1 MNKNSSILKQALRL
15 LALLVV
21 VSGSALS
28 ALAQSVRAHGVVVDV
43 EGSPLPGVTVRVTDK
58 TGQGTITDMD
68 GNFSIQVEKSDRL
81 TFTYV
86 GFVDQTIAVADQT
99 FPLRLVL
106 HEDSELLDEVVV
118 IGYGSVQKKDLTG
131 SITTISSKDFQKGAI
146 ATPDQLIT
154 GKIAG
159 VQIVPGGGSPG
170 AGSTIR
176 IRGGAS
182 LNASNDPLIVIDGV
196 PMEGGTLPGAP
207 SALSSINPADIE
219 SMNVLKDASATAI
232 YGSRAS
238 NGVIIITTKKGS
250 LGQPLRVQAT
260 TRFSVSTPR
269 KYVDVYTGDEIREIV
284 KKSGDAKYIAMLGKE
299 NTDWQSAI
307 YQTAFGTDNNVSI
320 SGATSWLPYRMSVGY
335 YNEKGILKTDHM
347 QRITGDLSLSPHFL
361 NDDLTVTLNVKGSH
375 TRNRYADR
383 GAIDGAVRM
392 DPTHPIMSDDAVFKP
407 FGGYWFLT
415 GTNDAGQVIPRSNAP
430 RNPLALLMEK
440 DDRGTTNRIIANS
453 MITYKLPFVKGL
465 SMNLNL
471 AYDYGVGQGRTYIPV
486 NAPLNEYTN
495 QNVIGKGGLDKQYR
509 QEKTNKLL
517 DFYVNYKHESKAILG
532 SLDLMA
538 GYSYQDWMTKDYKYS
553 EKTAGGIEYHK
564 PVFPYDL
571 PRNTLVSFY
580 GRVNYS
586 LLDRYLITA
595 TVRTD
600 GSSRFAPKYRWGV
613 FPSLALAWKIKEE
626 SFLKEVDAISDLK
639 LRLGYGMTGQQDGIA
654 NYSYQSVYSLS
665 DNQHKYLF
673 GDKWYNMYKPAAY
686 DTEIKWEQTATSNI
700 GLDYGFLKGRL
711 YGSLDLYVKHTK
723 DLLNTIPVPAGA
735 NFSNKLLTN
744 IGSMTNKGA
753 ELSVNYIPI
762 ETKDWNWVLN
772 FNATYNQTKITQL
785 TQVEDP
791 TYLGAEVGG
800 INGATGNN
808 AQIHSVGYEPYSFFV
823 YKQVYDAK
831 GKPIEGVFAD
841 LNGDGKIDNYDKY
854 HCGKPAPDFL
864 FGFGT
869 SLRYKGLTMSTSLRA
884 NVGNKIYDN
893 VSSDNGALTSIKDPL
908 GWIRNATHDYS
919 ASGFVNNHYLS
930 DYYVRD
936 ASFLKM
942 DNLTLSYDFGRVFN
956 NTVGINLGATV
967 QNVFTLTSYKGID
980 PEVAKNDNDPGKVST
995 GIDYQFYPIPRTY
1008 SISLG
1013 LTF

>member
-58 TGQGTITDMD
+58 VGQGTITDMD

-196 PMEGGTLPGAP
+196 PMEGSTLPGAP
-207 SALSSINPADIE
+207 SPLSSINPADIE

-250 LGQPLRVQAT
+250 LGQPLRIQAT

-284 KKSGDAKYIAMLGKE
+284 KKSGEAKYIAMLGKE

-307 YQTAFGTDNNVSI
+307 YQTAFGTDNNISI

-375 TRNRYADR
+375 TRNRYADK

-392 DPTHPIMSDDAVFKP
+392 DPTQPIMSDEAIYKP

-415 GTNDAGQVIPRSNAP
+415 GTDDDGQVIPRALAP

-440 DDRGTTNRIIANS
+440 DDRGTTNRLIANS

-553 EKTAGGIEYHK
+553 EKTAGGIEYNK

-586 LLDRYLITA
+586 LLDRYLFTA
-595 TVRTD
+595 TVRAD

-639 LRLGYGMTGQQDGIA
+639 LRLGYGLTGQQDGIA
-654 NYSYQSVYSLS
+654 NYSYQSVYALS
-665 DNQHKYLF
+665 GNEKRYLF

-686 DTEIKWEQTATSNI
+686 DAEIKWEQTATTNI

-772 FNATYNQTKITQL
+772 FNATYNKTKITQL

>member
-86 GFVDQTIAVADQT
+86 GFVDQTIAIADQT

-159 VQIVPGGGSPG
+159 VQIVPGGGAPG
-170 AGSTIR
+170 SGAMIR

-182 LNASNDPLIVIDGV
+182 LNASNNPLIVIDGV
-196 PMEGGTLPGAP
+196 PMEGSTLPGAP
-207 SALSSINPADIE
+207 SPLSSINPADIE

-250 LGQPLRVQAT
+250 LGQPIRVQAS

-269 KYVDVYTGDEIREIV
+269 KYVDVYTGDEIRAIV
-284 KKSGDAKYIAMLGKE
+284 KKSGEQKYIDMLGKE
-299 NTDWQSAI
+299 NTDWQKAI
-307 YQTAFGTDNNVSI
+307 YQTALGTDNNVSI
-320 SGATSWLPYRMSVGY
+320 SGATSWLPYRVSVGY
-335 YNEKGILKTDHM
+335 YDEKGILKTDHM
-347 QRITGDLSLSPHFL
+347 QRVTGDLSLTPHFL
-361 NDDLTVTLNVKGSH
+361 NDDLTVTLNVKGSY
-375 TRNRYADR
+375 TRNRYADK

-392 DPTHPIMSDDAVFKP
+392 DPTQPIMSNEAIYKP

-415 GTNDAGQVIPRSNAP
+415 GTNDKGQVIPRSLAP

-440 DDRGTTNRIIANS
+440 DDRGTSGRIIANS

-495 QNVIGKGGLDKQYR
+495 QNVVGKGGLDKKYR

-553 EKTAGGIEYHK
+553 EKTAGGTEYNK

-586 LLDRYLITA
+586 LLDRYLFTA
-595 TVRTD
+595 TVRAD

-639 LRLGYGMTGQQDGIA
+639 LRLGYGLTGQQDGIA
-654 NYSYQSVYSLS
+654 NYSYQSVYALS
-665 DNQHKYLF
+665 GNEKRYLF

-686 DTEIKWEQTATSNI
+686 DAEIKWEQTATTNI

-772 FNATYNQTKITQL
+772 FNATYNKTKITQL

>member
-28 ALAQSVRAHGVVVDV
+28 ALAQSVRAYGVVVDV

-159 VQIVPGGGSPG
+159 VQIVPGGGAPG
-170 AGSTIR
+170 SGAMIR

-182 LNASNDPLIVIDGV
+182 LNASNNPLIVIDGV
-196 PMEGGTLPGAP
+196 PMEGSTLPGAP
-207 SALSSINPADIE
+207 SPLSSINPADIE

-250 LGQPLRVQAT
+250 LGQPIRVQAS

-269 KYVDVYTGDEIREIV
+269 KYVDVYTGDEIRAIV
-284 KKSGDAKYIAMLGKE
+284 KKSGEQKYIDMLGKE
-299 NTDWQSAI
+299 NTDWQKAI
-307 YQTAFGTDNNVSI
+307 YQTALGTDNNVSI
-320 SGATSWLPYRMSVGY
+320 SGATSWLPYRVSVGY
-335 YNEKGILKTDHM
+335 YDEKGILKTDHM
-347 QRITGDLSLSPHFL
+347 QRVTGDLSLTPHFL
-361 NDDLTVTLNVKGSH
+361 NDDLTVTLNVKGSY
-375 TRNRYADR
+375 TRNRYADK

-392 DPTHPIMSDDAVFKP
+392 DPTQPIMSNEAIYKP

-415 GTNDAGQVIPRSNAP
+415 GTNDKGQVIPRSLAP

-440 DDRGTTNRIIANS
+440 DDRGTSGRIIANS

-495 QNVIGKGGLDKQYR
+495 QNVVGKGGLDKKYR

-553 EKTAGGIEYHK
+553 EKTAGGIEYNK

-586 LLDRYLITA
+586 LLDRYLFTA
-595 TVRTD
+595 TVRAD

-686 DTEIKWEQTATSNI
+686 DAEIKWEQTATSNI

-711 YGSLDLYVKHTK
+711 YGSIDLYVKHTK

-735 NFSNKLLTN
+735 NFSNRLLTN
-744 IGSMTNKGA
+744 IGSMTNRGA

-800 INGATGNN
+800 ISGGTGQNV
-808 AQIHSVGYEPYSFFV
+808 QIHSVGYEPYSFFV

-864 FGFGT
+864 FGLST
-869 SLRYKGLTMSTSLRA
+869 SLRYKGLTLSTSLRA
-884 NVGNKIYDN
+884 NTGHKIYDN
-893 VSSDNGALTSIKDPL
+893 VSSDNGTLTSIKNPL
-908 GWIRNATHDYS
+908 GWISNATHDYS
-919 ASGFVNNHYLS
+919 ASGFVNYHYLS

-942 DNLTLSYDFGRVFN
+942 DNLTLSYDFGRLFHD
-956 NTVGINLGATV
+956 TVGINLGATV

-980 PEVAKNDNDPGKVST
+980 PEVSG
-995 GIDYQFYPIPRTY
+995 GIDHQFYPIPRTY
-1008 SISLG
+1008 SLSLG

>member
-68 GNFSIQVEKSDRL
+68 GNFSIQAEKSDRL

-196 PMEGGTLPGAP
+196 PMEGSTLPGAP
-207 SALSSINPADIE
+207 SPLSSINPADIE

-284 KKSGDAKYIAMLGKE
+284 KKSGEAKYIAMLGKE

-307 YQTAFGTDNNVSI
+307 YQTAFGTDNNISI

-375 TRNRYADR
+375 TRNRYADK

-392 DPTHPIMSDDAVFKP
+392 DPTQPIMSDEAIYKP

-415 GTNDAGQVIPRSNAP
+415 GTDDDGQVIPRSLAP

-440 DDRGTTNRIIANS
+440 DDRGTTNRLIANS

-553 EKTAGGIEYHK
+553 EKTAGGIEYNK

-639 LRLGYGMTGQQDGIA
+639 LRLGYGLTGQQDGIA
-654 NYSYQSVYSLS
+654 NYSYQSVYALS
-665 DNQHKYLF
+665 SNEKRYLF

-686 DTEIKWEQTATSNI
+686 DAEIKWEQTATTNI
-700 GLDYGFLKGRL
+700 GLDYGFLNGRL
-711 YGSLDLYVKHTK
+711 YGSIDLYVKHTK

-735 NFSNKLLTN
+735 NFSNRLLTN
-744 IGSMTNKGA
+744 IGSMTNRGA

-823 YKQVYDAK
+823 HKQVYDEQ
-831 GKPIEGVFAD
+831 GKPVEGVFAD

-864 FGFGT
+864 FGLST
-869 SLRYKGLTMSTSLRA
+869 SLRYKGLTLSTSLRA
-884 NVGNKIYDN
+884 NTGNKIYDN
-893 VSSDNGALTSIKDPL
+893 VSSNNATLDSVIDSH
-908 GWIRNATHDYS
+908 GWISNATHDYS
-919 ASGFVNNHYLS
+919 ASGFINKHYLS

-942 DNLTLSYDFGRVFN
+942 DNLTLSYDFGRLFHD
-956 NTVGINLGATV
+956 TVGINLGATV
-967 QNVFTLTSYKGID
+967 QNVFTLSTYKGID
-980 PEVAKNDNDPGKVST
+980 PEVSG
-995 GIDYQFYPIPRTY
+995 GIDHQFYPIPRTY
-1008 SISLG
+1008 SLSLG

>member
-68 GNFSIQVEKSDRL
+68 GNFSVQVEKSDRL

-159 VQIVPGGGSPG
+159 VQIVPGGGAPG
-170 AGSTIR
+170 SGAMIR

-182 LNASNDPLIVIDGV
+182 LNASNNPLIVIDGV
-196 PMEGGTLPGAP
+196 PMEGSTLPGAP
-207 SALSSINPADIE
+207 SPLSSINPADIE

-250 LGQPLRVQAT
+250 LGQPIRVQAS

-269 KYVDVYTGDEIREIV
+269 KYVDVYTGDEIRAIV
-284 KKSGDAKYIAMLGKE
+284 KKSGEQKYIDMLGKE
-299 NTDWQSAI
+299 NTDWQKAI
-307 YQTAFGTDNNVSI
+307 YQTALGTDNNVSI
-320 SGATSWLPYRMSVGY
+320 SGATSWLPYRVSVGY
-335 YNEKGILKTDHM
+335 YDEKGILKTDHM
-347 QRITGDLSLSPHFL
+347 QRVTGDLSLTPHFL
-361 NDDLTVTLNVKGSH
+361 NDDLTVTLNVKGSY
-375 TRNRYADR
+375 TRNRYADK

-392 DPTHPIMSDDAVFKP
+392 DPTQPIMSNEAIYKP

-415 GTNDAGQVIPRSNAP
+415 GTNDKGQVIPRSLAP

-440 DDRGTTNRIIANS
+440 DDRGTSGRIIANS

-495 QNVIGKGGLDKQYR
+495 QNVVGKGGLDKKYR

-553 EKTAGGIEYHK
+553 EKTAGGTEYNK

-586 LLDRYLITA
+586 LLDRYLFTA
-595 TVRTD
+595 TVRAD

-639 LRLGYGMTGQQDGIA
+639 LRLGYGLTGQQDGIA
-654 NYSYQSVYSLS
+654 NYSYQSVYALS
-665 DNQHKYLF
+665 GNEKRYLF

-686 DTEIKWEQTATSNI
+686 DAEIKWEQTATTNI

>member
-28 ALAQSVRAHGVVVDV
+28 ALAQSVRAYGVVVDV

-58 TGQGTITDMD
+58 VGQGTITDMD

-106 HEDSELLDEVVV
+106 HENSELLDEVVV

-196 PMEGGTLPGAP
+196 PMEGSTLPGAP
-207 SALSSINPADIE
+207 SPLSSINPADIE

-250 LGQPLRVQAT
+250 LGQPFRVQAT

-284 KKSGDAKYIAMLGKE
+284 KKSGEAKYIAMLGKE

-307 YQTAFGTDNNVSI
+307 YQTALGTDNNVSI
-320 SGATSWLPYRMSVGY
+320 SGATSWLPYRVSVGY

-347 QRITGDLSLSPHFL
+347 QRVTGDLSLTPHFL
-361 NDDLTVTLNVKGSH
+361 NDDLTVTLNVKGSY
-375 TRNRYADR
+375 TRNRYADK

-392 DPTHPIMSDDAVFKP
+392 DPTQPIISNEAIYKP

-415 GTNDAGQVIPRSNAP
+415 GTNDKGQVIPRSLAP

-440 DDRGTTNRIIANS
+440 DDRGTSGRIIANS

-495 QNVIGKGGLDKQYR
+495 QNVVGKGGLDKKYR

-553 EKTAGGIEYHK
+553 EKTAGGIEYNK

-586 LLDRYLITA
+586 LLDRYLFTA
-595 TVRTD
+595 TVRAD

-639 LRLGYGMTGQQDGIA
+639 LRLGYGLTGQQDGIA
-654 NYSYQSVYSLS
+654 NYSYQSVYALS
-665 DNQHKYLF
+665 GNEKRYLF

-686 DTEIKWEQTATSNI
+686 DAEIKWEQTATTNI

>member
-196 PMEGGTLPGAP
+196 PMEGSTLPGAP
-207 SALSSINPADIE
+207 SPLSSINPADIE

-250 LGQPLRVQAT
+250 LGQPLRIQTT

-284 KKSGDAKYIAMLGKE
+284 KKSGEAKYIAMLGKE

-307 YQTAFGTDNNVSI
+307 YQTAFGTDNNISI

-375 TRNRYADR
+375 TRNRYADK

-392 DPTHPIMSDDAVFKP
+392 DPTQPIMSDEAIYKP

-415 GTNDAGQVIPRSNAP
+415 GTDDDGQVIPRSLAP

-440 DDRGTTNRIIANS
+440 DDRGTTNRLIANS

-553 EKTAGGIEYHK
+553 EKTAGGIEYNK

-639 LRLGYGMTGQQDGIA
+639 LRLGYGLTGQQDGIA
-654 NYSYQSVYSLS
+654 NYSYQPVYYLS
-665 DNQHKYLF
+665 GNQSKYLF

-686 DTEIKWEQTATSNI
+686 DAEIKWEQTATTNI
-700 GLDYGFLKGRL
+700 GLDYGFLNGRL
-711 YGSLDLYVKHTK
+711 YGSIDLYVKHTK

-735 NFSNKLLTN
+735 NFSNRLLTN
-744 IGSMTNKGA
+744 IGSMTNRGA

-808 AQIHSVGYEPYSFFV
+808 AQIHSVGYAPYSFFV
-823 YKQVYDAK
+823 HKQVYDEQ
-831 GKPIEGVFAD
+831 GKPVEGVFAD

-864 FGFGT
+864 FGLST
-869 SLRYKGLTMSTSLRA
+869 SLRYKGLTLSTSLRA
-884 NVGNKIYDN
+884 NTGNKIYDN
-893 VSSDNGALTSIKDPL
+893 VSSNNATLDSVIDSH
-908 GWIRNATHDYS
+908 GWISNATHDYS
-919 ASGFVNNHYLS
+919 ASGFINKHYLS

-942 DNLTLSYDFGRVFN
+942 DNLTLSYDFGRLFHD
-956 NTVGINLGATV
+956 TVGINLGATV
-967 QNVFTLTSYKGID
+967 QNVFTLSTYKGID
-980 PEVAKNDNDPGKVST
+980 PEVSG
-995 GIDYQFYPIPRTY
+995 GIDHQFYPIPRTY
-1008 SISLG
+1008 SLSLG

>member
-28 ALAQSVRAHGVVVDV
+28 ALAQSVRAYGVVVDV

-58 TGQGTITDMD
+58 VGQGTITDMD

-159 VQIVPGGGSPG
+159 VQIVPGGGAPG
-170 AGSTIR
+170 SGAMIR

-182 LNASNDPLIVIDGV
+182 LNASNNPLIVIDGV
-196 PMEGGTLPGAP
+196 PMEGSTLPGAP
-207 SALSSINPADIE
+207 SPLSSINPADIE

-250 LGQPLRVQAT
+250 LGQPIRVQAS

-269 KYVDVYTGDEIREIV
+269 KYVDVYTGDEIRAIV
-284 KKSGDAKYIAMLGKE
+284 KKSGEQKYIDMLGKE
-299 NTDWQSAI
+299 NTDWQKAI
-307 YQTAFGTDNNVSI
+307 YQTALGTDNNVSI
-320 SGATSWLPYRMSVGY
+320 SGATSWLPYRVSVGY
-335 YNEKGILKTDHM
+335 YDEKGILKTDHM
-347 QRITGDLSLSPHFL
+347 QRVTGDLSLTPHFL
-361 NDDLTVTLNVKGSH
+361 NDNLTVTLNVKGSY
-375 TRNRYADR
+375 TRNRYADK

-392 DPTHPIMSDDAVFKP
+392 DPTQPIMSNEAIYKP

-415 GTNDAGQVIPRSNAP
+415 GTNDKGQVIPRSLAP

-440 DDRGTTNRIIANS
+440 DDRGTSGRIIANS

-495 QNVIGKGGLDKQYR
+495 QNVVGKGGLDKKYR

-553 EKTAGGIEYHK
+553 EKTAGGTEYNK

-586 LLDRYLITA
+586 LLDRYLFTA
-595 TVRTD
+595 TVRAD

-639 LRLGYGMTGQQDGIA
+639 LRLGYGLTGQQDGIA
-654 NYSYQSVYSLS
+654 NYSYQSVYALS
-665 DNQHKYLF
+665 GNEKRYLF

-686 DTEIKWEQTATSNI
+686 DAEIKWEQTATTNI

>member
-159 VQIVPGGGSPG
+159 VQIVPGGGGPG
-170 AGSTIR
+170 SGSTIR

-347 QRITGDLSLSPHFL
+347 QRVTGDLSLTPHFL
-361 NDDLTVTLNVKGSH
+361 NDDLTVTLNVKGSY
-375 TRNRYADR
+375 TRNRYADK

-392 DPTHPIMSDDAVFKP
+392 DPTQPIMSNEAIYKP
-407 FGGYWFLT
+407 FGSYWFLT
-415 GTNDAGQVIPRSNAP
+415 GTNDKGQVIPRSLAP

-440 DDRGTTNRIIANS
+440 DDRGTSGRIIANS

-495 QNVIGKGGLDKQYR
+495 QNVVGKGGLDKKYR

-553 EKTAGGIEYHK
+553 EKTAGGIEYNK

-586 LLDRYLITA
+586 LLDRYLFTA
-595 TVRTD
+595 TVRAD

-639 LRLGYGMTGQQDGIA
+639 LRLGYGLTGQQDGIA
-654 NYSYQSVYSLS
+654 NYSYQSVYALS
-665 DNQHKYLF
+665 GNEKRYLF

-686 DTEIKWEQTATSNI
+686 DAEIKWEQTATSNV

-772 FNATYNQTKITQL
+772 FNATYNKTKITQL

>member
-159 VQIVPGGGSPG
+159 VQIVPGGGAPG
-170 AGSTIR
+170 SGAMIR

-182 LNASNDPLIVIDGV
+182 LNASNNPLIVIDGV
-196 PMEGGTLPGAP
+196 PMEGSTLPGAP
-207 SALSSINPADIE
+207 SPLSSINPADIE

-250 LGQPLRVQAT
+250 LGQPIRVQAS

-269 KYVDVYTGDEIREIV
+269 KYVDVYTGDEIRAIV
-284 KKSGDAKYIAMLGKE
+284 KKSGEQKYIDMLGKE
-299 NTDWQSAI
+299 NTDWQKAI
-307 YQTAFGTDNNVSI
+307 YQTALGTDNNVSI
-320 SGATSWLPYRMSVGY
+320 SGATSWLPYRVSVGY
-335 YNEKGILKTDHM
+335 YDEKGILKTDHM
-347 QRITGDLSLSPHFL
+347 QRVTGDLSLTPHFL
-361 NDDLTVTLNVKGSH
+361 NDDLTVTLNVKGSY
-375 TRNRYADR
+375 TRNRYADK

-392 DPTHPIMSDDAVFKP
+392 DPTQPIMSNEAIYKP

-415 GTNDAGQVIPRSNAP
+415 GTNDKGQVIPRSLAP

-440 DDRGTTNRIIANS
+440 DDRGTSGRIIANS

-495 QNVIGKGGLDKQYR
+495 QNVVGKGGLDKKYR

-553 EKTAGGIEYHK
+553 EKTAGGTEYNK

-586 LLDRYLITA
+586 LLDRYLFTA
-595 TVRTD
+595 TVRAD

-639 LRLGYGMTGQQDGIA
+639 LRLGYGLTGQQDGIA
-654 NYSYQSVYSLS
+654 NYSYQSVYALS
-665 DNQHKYLF
+665 GNEKRYLF

-686 DTEIKWEQTATSNI
+686 DAEIKWEQTATTNI

>member
-58 TGQGTITDMD
+58 AGQGTITDMD

-86 GFVDQTIAVADQT
+86 GFIDQTIVVADQT

-159 VQIVPGGGSPG
+159 VQIVSGGGSPG

-196 PMEGGTLPGAP
+196 PMEGGSLPGAP

-335 YNEKGILKTDHM
+335 YNEKGILRTDHM
-347 QRITGDLSLSPHFL
+347 QRVTGDLSLSPHFL

-375 TRNRYADR
+375 TRNRYADK

-392 DPTHPIMSDDAVFKP
+392 DPTQPIMSDDAIYKP

-415 GTNDAGQVIPRSNAP
+415 GTNDKGQVIPRSLAP

-440 DDRGTTNRIIANS
+440 DDRGTSGRIIANS

-495 QNVIGKGGLDKQYR
+495 QNIVGKGGLDKKYR

-553 EKTAGGIEYHK
+553 EKTAGGTEYNK

-586 LLDRYLITA
+586 LLDRYLFTA
-595 TVRTD
+595 TVRAD

-654 NYSYQSVYSLS
+654 NYSYQSVYALS
-665 DNQHKYLF
+665 GNEKRYLF

-686 DTEIKWEQTATSNI
+686 DAEIKWEQTATTNI

>member
-196 PMEGGTLPGAP
+196 PMEGSTLPGAP
-207 SALSSINPADIE
+207 SPLSSINPADIE

-284 KKSGDAKYIAMLGKE
+284 KKSGEAKYIAMLGKE

-307 YQTAFGTDNNVSI
+307 YQTAFGTDNNISI

-375 TRNRYADR
+375 TRNRYADK

-392 DPTHPIMSDDAVFKP
+392 DPTQPIMSDEAIYKP

-415 GTNDAGQVIPRSNAP
+415 GTDDDGQVIPRSLAP

-440 DDRGTTNRIIANS
+440 DDRGTTNRLIANS

-553 EKTAGGIEYHK
+553 EKTAGGIEYNK

-639 LRLGYGMTGQQDGIA
+639 LRLGYGLTGQQDGIA
-654 NYSYQSVYSLS
+654 NYSYQSVYALS
-665 DNQHKYLF
+665 SNEKRYLF

-686 DTEIKWEQTATSNI
+686 DAEIKWEQTATTNI
-700 GLDYGFLKGRL
+700 GLDYGFLNGRL
-711 YGSLDLYVKHTK
+711 YGSIDLYVKHTK

-735 NFSNKLLTN
+735 NFSNRLLTN
-744 IGSMTNKGA
+744 IGSMTNRGA

-808 AQIHSVGYEPYSFFV
+808 AQIHSVGYAPYSFFV
-823 YKQVYDAK
+823 HKQVYDEQ
-831 GKPIEGVFAD
+831 GKPVEGVFAD

-864 FGFGT
+864 FGLST
-869 SLRYKGLTMSTSLRA
+869 SLRYKGLTLSTSLRA
-884 NVGNKIYDN
+884 NTGNKIYDN
-893 VSSDNGALTSIKDPL
+893 VSSNNATLDSVIDSH
-908 GWIRNATHDYS
+908 GWISNATHDYS
-919 ASGFVNNHYLS
+919 ASGFINKHYLS

-942 DNLTLSYDFGRVFN
+942 DNLTLSYDFGRLFHD
-956 NTVGINLGATV
+956 TVGINLGATV
-967 QNVFTLTSYKGID
+967 QNVFTLSTYKGID
-980 PEVAKNDNDPGKVST
+980 PEVSG
-995 GIDYQFYPIPRTY
+995 GIDHQFYPIPRTY
-1008 SISLG
+1008 SLSLG

>member
-28 ALAQSVRAHGVVVDV
+28 ALAQSVRAYGVVVDV

-58 TGQGTITDMD
+58 VGQGTITDMD

-196 PMEGGTLPGAP
+196 PMEGSTLPGAP
-207 SALSSINPADIE
+207 SPLSSINPADIE

-284 KKSGDAKYIAMLGKE
+284 KKSGEAKYIAMLGKE

-307 YQTAFGTDNNVSI
+307 YQTAFGTDNNISI

-375 TRNRYADR
+375 TRNRYADK

-392 DPTHPIMSDDAVFKP
+392 DPTQPIMSDEAIYKP

-415 GTNDAGQVIPRSNAP
+415 GTDDDGQVIPRSLAP

-440 DDRGTTNRIIANS
+440 DDRGTTNRLIANS

-553 EKTAGGIEYHK
+553 EKTAGGIEYNK

-639 LRLGYGMTGQQDGIA
+639 LRLGYGLTGQQDGIA
-654 NYSYQSVYSLS
+654 NYSYQSVYALS
-665 DNQHKYLF
+665 SNEKRYLF

-686 DTEIKWEQTATSNI
+686 DAEIKWEQTATTNI
-700 GLDYGFLKGRL
+700 GLDYGFLNGRL
-711 YGSLDLYVKHTK
+711 YGSIDLYVKHTK

-735 NFSNKLLTN
+735 NFSNRLLTN
-744 IGSMTNKGA
+744 IGSMTNRGA

-808 AQIHSVGYEPYSFFV
+808 AQIHSVGYAPYSFFV
-823 YKQVYDAK
+823 HKQVYDEQ
-831 GKPIEGVFAD
+831 GKPVEGVFAD

-864 FGFGT
+864 FGLST
-869 SLRYKGLTMSTSLRA
+869 SLRYKGLTLSTSLRA
-884 NVGNKIYDN
+884 NTGNKIYDN
-893 VSSDNGALTSIKDPL
+893 VSSNNATLDSVIDSH
-908 GWIRNATHDYS
+908 GWISNATHDYS
-919 ASGFVNNHYLS
+919 ASGFINKHYLS

-942 DNLTLSYDFGRVFN
+942 DNLTLSYDFGRLFHD
-956 NTVGINLGATV
+956 TVGINLGATV
-967 QNVFTLTSYKGID
+967 QNVFTLSTYKGID
-980 PEVAKNDNDPGKVST
+980 PEVSG
-995 GIDYQFYPIPRTY
+995 GIDHQFYPIPRTY
-1008 SISLG
+1008 SLSLG

>member
-28 ALAQSVRAHGVVVDV
+28 ALAQSVRAYGVVVDV

-58 TGQGTITDMD
+58 VGQGTITDMD

-106 HEDSELLDEVVV
+106 HENSELLDEVVV

-196 PMEGGTLPGAP
+196 PMEGSTLPGAP
-207 SALSSINPADIE
+207 SPLSSINPADIE

-250 LGQPLRVQAT
+250 LGQPFRVQAT

-269 KYVDVYTGDEIREIV
+269 KYVDVYTGDEIRKIV
-284 KKSGDAKYIAMLGKE
+284 KKSGEAKYIAMLGKE

-307 YQTAFGTDNNVSI
+307 YQTAFGTDNNISI

-361 NDDLTVTLNVKGSH
+361 NDDLTVTLNVKGSY
-375 TRNRYADR
+375 TRNRYADK

-392 DPTHPIMSDDAVFKP
+392 DPTQPIMSDEAIYKP

-415 GTNDAGQVIPRSNAP
+415 GTDDDGQVIPRSLAP

-440 DDRGTTNRIIANS
+440 DDRGTTNRLIANS

-553 EKTAGGIEYHK
+553 EKTAGGIEYNK

-613 FPSLALAWKIKEE
+613 FPSLALAWKVKEE

-654 NYSYQSVYSLS
+654 NYSYQSVYALS
-665 DNQHKYLF
+665 GNEKRYLF

-686 DTEIKWEQTATSNI
+686 DAEIKWEQTATTNI
-700 GLDYGFLKGRL
+700 GLDYGFLNGRL
-711 YGSLDLYVKHTK
+711 YGSIDLYVKHTK

-735 NFSNKLLTN
+735 NFSNRLLTN
-744 IGSMTNKGA
+744 IGSMTNRGA

-772 FNATYNQTKITQL
+772 FNATYNQTEITQL

-808 AQIHSVGYEPYSFFV
+808 AQIHSVGYAPYSFFV
-823 YKQVYDAK
+823 HKQVYDEQ
-831 GKPIEGVFAD
+831 GKPVEGVFAD

-864 FGFGT
+864 FGLST
-869 SLRYKGLTMSTSLRA
+869 SLRYKGLTLSTSLRA
-884 NVGNKIYDN
+884 NTGNKIYDN
-893 VSSDNGALTSIKDPL
+893 VSSNNATLDSVIDSH
-908 GWIRNATHDYS
+908 GWISNATHDYS
-919 ASGFVNNHYLS
+919 ASGFINKHYLS

-942 DNLTLSYDFGRVFN
+942 DNLTLSYDFGRLFHD
-956 NTVGINLGATV
+956 TVGINLGATV
-967 QNVFTLTSYKGID
+967 QNVFTLSTYKGID
-980 PEVAKNDNDPGKVST
+980 PEVSG
-995 GIDYQFYPIPRTY
+995 GIDHQFYPIPRTY
-1008 SISLG
+1008 SLSLG

>member
-28 ALAQSVRAHGVVVDV
+28 ALAQSVRAYGVVVDV

-58 TGQGTITDMD
+58 VGQGTITDMD

-196 PMEGGTLPGAP
+196 PMEGSTLPGAP
-207 SALSSINPADIE
+207 SPLSSINPADIE

-250 LGQPLRVQAT
+250 LGQPFRVQAT

-269 KYVDVYTGDEIREIV
+269 KYVDVYTGDEIRKIV
-284 KKSGDAKYIAMLGKE
+284 KKSGEAKYIAMLGKE

-307 YQTAFGTDNNVSI
+307 YQTAFGTDNNISI

-361 NDDLTVTLNVKGSH
+361 NDDLTVTLNVKGSY
-375 TRNRYADR
+375 TRNRYADK

-392 DPTHPIMSDDAVFKP
+392 DPTQPIMSDEAIYKP

-415 GTNDAGQVIPRSNAP
+415 GTDDDGQVIPRSLAP

-440 DDRGTTNRIIANS
+440 DDRGTTNRLIANS

-553 EKTAGGIEYHK
+553 EKTAGGIEYNK

-613 FPSLALAWKIKEE
+613 FPSLALAWKVKEE

-654 NYSYQSVYSLS
+654 NYSYQSVYALS
-665 DNQHKYLF
+665 GNEKRYLF

-686 DTEIKWEQTATSNI
+686 DAEIKWEQTATTNI
-700 GLDYGFLKGRL
+700 GLDYGFLNGRL
-711 YGSLDLYVKHTK
+711 YGSIDLYVKHTK

-735 NFSNKLLTN
+735 NFSNRLLTN
-744 IGSMTNKGA
+744 IGSMTNRGA

-772 FNATYNQTKITQL
+772 FNATYNQTEITQL

-808 AQIHSVGYEPYSFFV
+808 AQIHSVGYAPYSFFV
-823 YKQVYDAK
+823 HKQVYDEQ
-831 GKPIEGVFAD
+831 GKPVEGVFAD

-864 FGFGT
+864 FGLST
-869 SLRYKGLTMSTSLRA
+869 SLRYKGLTLSTSLRA
-884 NVGNKIYDN
+884 NTGNKVYDN
-893 VSSDNGALTSIKDPL
+893 VSSNNATLDSVIDSH
-908 GWIRNATHDYS
+908 GWISNATHDYS
-919 ASGFVNNHYLS
+919 ASGFINKHYLS

-942 DNLTLSYDFGRVFN
+942 DNLTLSYDFGRLFHD
-956 NTVGINLGATV
+956 TVGINLGATV
-967 QNVFTLTSYKGID
+967 QNVFTLSTYKGID
-980 PEVAKNDNDPGKVST
+980 PEVSG
-995 GIDYQFYPIPRTY
+995 GIDHQFYPIPRTY
-1008 SISLG
+1008 SLSLG

>member
-159 VQIVPGGGSPG
+159 VQIVPGGGAPG
-170 AGSTIR
+170 SGAMIR

-182 LNASNDPLIVIDGV
+182 LNASNNPLIVIDGV
-196 PMEGGTLPGAP
+196 PMEGSTLPGAP
-207 SALSSINPADIE
+207 SPLSSINPADIE

-250 LGQPLRVQAT
+250 LGQPIRVQAS

-269 KYVDVYTGDEIREIV
+269 KYVDVYTGDEIRAIV
-284 KKSGDAKYIAMLGKE
+284 KKSGEQKYIDMLGKE
-299 NTDWQSAI
+299 NTDWQKAI
-307 YQTAFGTDNNVSI
+307 YQTALGTDNNVSI
-320 SGATSWLPYRMSVGY
+320 SGATSWLPYRVSVGY
-335 YNEKGILKTDHM
+335 YDEKGILKTDHM
-347 QRITGDLSLSPHFL
+347 QRVTGDLSLTPHFL
-361 NDDLTVTLNVKGSH
+361 NDDLTVTLNVKGSY
-375 TRNRYADR
+375 TRNRYADK

-392 DPTHPIMSDDAVFKP
+392 DPTQPIMSNEAIYKP

-415 GTNDAGQVIPRSNAP
+415 GTNDKGQVIPRSLAP

-440 DDRGTTNRIIANS
+440 DDRGTSGRIIANS

-465 SMNLNL
+465 NMNLNL

-495 QNVIGKGGLDKQYR
+495 QNIVGKGGLDKKYR

-553 EKTAGGIEYHK
+553 EKTAG
-564 PVFPYDL
+564 
-571 PRNTLVSFY
+571 
-580 GRVNYS
+580 
-586 LLDRYLITA
+586 DR
-595 TVRTD
+595 
-600 GSSRFAPKYRWGV
+600 K
-613 FPSLALAWKIKEE
+613 
-626 SFLKEVDAISDLK
+626 
-639 LRLGYGMTGQQDGIA
+639 
-654 NYSYQSVYSLS
+654 SV
-665 DNQHKYLF
+665 
-673 GDKWYNMYKPAAY
+673 
-686 DTEIKWEQTATSNI
+686 
-700 GLDYGFLKGRL
+700 
-711 YGSLDLYVKHTK
+711 V
-723 DLLNTIPVPAGA
+723 
-735 NFSNKLLTN
+735 
-744 IGSMTNKGA
+744 
-753 ELSVNYIPI
+753 
-762 ETKDWNWVLN
+762 
-772 FNATYNQTKITQL
+772 
-785 TQVEDP
+785 
-791 TYLGAEVGG
+791 
-800 INGATGNN
+800 
-808 AQIHSVGYEPYSFFV
+808 
-823 YKQVYDAK
+823 
-831 GKPIEGVFAD
+831 
-841 LNGDGKIDNYDKY
+841 
-854 HCGKPAPDFL
+854 
-864 FGFGT
+864 
-869 SLRYKGLTMSTSLRA
+869 
-884 NVGNKIYDN
+884 
-893 VSSDNGALTSIKDPL
+893 
-908 GWIRNATHDYS
+908 
-919 ASGFVNNHYLS
+919 
-930 DYYVRD
+930 
-936 ASFLKM
+936 
-942 DNLTLSYDFGRVFN
+942 
-956 NTVGINLGATV
+956 
-967 QNVFTLTSYKGID
+967 
-980 PEVAKNDNDPGKVST
+980 
-995 GIDYQFYPIPRTY
+995 
-1008 SISLG
+1008 
-1013 LTF
+1013 

>member
-196 PMEGGTLPGAP
+196 PMEGGSLPGAP

-284 KKSGDAKYIAMLGKE
+284 KKSGEAKYIAMLGKE

-307 YQTAFGTDNNVSI
+307 YQTAFGTDNNISI

-415 GTNDAGQVIPRSNAP
+415 GTDDDGQVIPRSLAP

-440 DDRGTTNRIIANS
+440 DDRGTTNRLIANS

-553 EKTAGGIEYHK
+553 EKTAGGIEYNK

-613 FPSLALAWKIKEE
+613 FPSLALAWKVKEE

-654 NYSYQSVYSLS
+654 NYSYQSVYALS
-665 DNQHKYLF
+665 GNEKRYLF

-686 DTEIKWEQTATSNI
+686 DAEIKWEQTATTNI

-711 YGSLDLYVKHTK
+711 YGSIDLYVKHTK

-735 NFSNKLLTN
+735 NFSNRLLTN
-744 IGSMTNKGA
+744 IGSMTNRGA

-772 FNATYNQTKITQL
+772 FNATYNQTEITQL

-808 AQIHSVGYEPYSFFV
+808 AQIHSVGYAPYSFFV
-823 YKQVYDAK
+823 HKQVYDEQ
-831 GKPIEGVFAD
+831 GKPVEGVFAD

-864 FGFGT
+864 FGLST
-869 SLRYKGLTMSTSLRA
+869 SLRYKGLTLSTSLRA
-884 NVGNKIYDN
+884 NTGNKIYDN
-893 VSSDNGALTSIKDPL
+893 VSSNNATLDSVIDSH
-908 GWIRNATHDYS
+908 GWISNATHDYS
-919 ASGFVNNHYLS
+919 ASGFINKHYLS

-942 DNLTLSYDFGRVFN
+942 DNLTLSYDFGRLFHD
-956 NTVGINLGATV
+956 TVGINLGATV
-967 QNVFTLTSYKGID
+967 QNVFTLSTYKGID
-980 PEVAKNDNDPGKVST
+980 PEVSG
-995 GIDYQFYPIPRTY
+995 GIDHQFYPIPRTY
-1008 SISLG
+1008 SLSLG

>member
-196 PMEGGTLPGAP
+196 PMEGSTLPGAP
-207 SALSSINPADIE
+207 SPLSSINPADIE

-284 KKSGDAKYIAMLGKE
+284 KKSGEAKYIAMLGKE

-307 YQTAFGTDNNVSI
+307 YQTAFGTDNNISI

-375 TRNRYADR
+375 TRNRYADK

-392 DPTHPIMSDDAVFKP
+392 DPTQPIMSDEAIYKP

-415 GTNDAGQVIPRSNAP
+415 GTDDDGQVIPRSLAP

-440 DDRGTTNRIIANS
+440 DDRGTTNRLIANS

-553 EKTAGGIEYHK
+553 EKTAGGIEYNK

-580 GRVNYS
+580 GRVNCS

-639 LRLGYGMTGQQDGIA
+639 LRLGYGLTGQQDGIA
-654 NYSYQSVYSLS
+654 NYSYQSVYALS
-665 DNQHKYLF
+665 SNEKRYLF

-686 DTEIKWEQTATSNI
+686 DAEIKWEQTATTNI
-700 GLDYGFLKGRL
+700 GLDYGFLNGRL
-711 YGSLDLYVKHTK
+711 YGSIDLYVKHTK

-735 NFSNKLLTN
+735 NFSNRLLTN
-744 IGSMTNKGA
+744 IGSMTNRGA

-808 AQIHSVGYEPYSFFV
+808 AQIHSVGYAPYSFFV
-823 YKQVYDAK
+823 HKQVYDEQ
-831 GKPIEGVFAD
+831 GKPVEGVFAD

-864 FGFGT
+864 FGLST
-869 SLRYKGLTMSTSLRA
+869 SLWYKGLTLSTSLRA
-884 NVGNKIYDN
+884 NTGNKIYDN
-893 VSSDNGALTSIKDPL
+893 VSSNNATLDSVIDSH
-908 GWIRNATHDYS
+908 GWISNATHDYS
-919 ASGFVNNHYLS
+919 ASGFINKHYLS

-942 DNLTLSYDFGRVFN
+942 DNLTLSYDFGRLFHD
-956 NTVGINLGATV
+956 TVGINLGATV
-967 QNVFTLTSYKGID
+967 QNVFTLSTYKGID
-980 PEVAKNDNDPGKVST
+980 PEVSG
-995 GIDYQFYPIPRTY
+995 GIDHQFYPIPRTY
-1008 SISLG
+1008 SLSLG

>member
-1 MNKNSSILKQALRL
+1 MNKNSSILKQTLRL

-159 VQIVPGGGSPG
+159 VQIVPGGGAPG
-170 AGSTIR
+170 SGAMIR

-182 LNASNDPLIVIDGV
+182 LNASNNPLIVIDGV
-196 PMEGGTLPGAP
+196 PMEGSTLPGAP
-207 SALSSINPADIE
+207 SPLSSINPADIE

-250 LGQPLRVQAT
+250 LGQPIRVQAS

-269 KYVDVYTGDEIREIV
+269 KYVDVYTGDEIRAIV
-284 KKSGDAKYIAMLGKE
+284 KKSGEQKYIDMLGKE
-299 NTDWQSAI
+299 NTDWQKAI
-307 YQTAFGTDNNVSI
+307 YQTALGTDNNVSI
-320 SGATSWLPYRMSVGY
+320 SGATSWLPYRVSVGY
-335 YNEKGILKTDHM
+335 YDEKGILKTDHM
-347 QRITGDLSLSPHFL
+347 QRVTGDLSLTPHFL
-361 NDDLTVTLNVKGSH
+361 NDDLTVTLNVKGSY
-375 TRNRYADR
+375 TRNRYADK

-392 DPTHPIMSDDAVFKP
+392 DPTQPIMSNEAIYKP

-415 GTNDAGQVIPRSNAP
+415 GTNDKGQVIPRSLAP

-440 DDRGTTNRIIANS
+440 DDRGTSGRIIANS

-495 QNVIGKGGLDKQYR
+495 QNIVGKGGLDKKYR

-553 EKTAGGIEYHK
+553 EKTAGGTEYNK

-586 LLDRYLITA
+586 LLDRYLFTA
-595 TVRTD
+595 TVRAD

-639 LRLGYGMTGQQDGIA
+639 LRLGYGLTGQQDGIA
-654 NYSYQSVYSLS
+654 NYSYQSVYALS
-665 DNQHKYLF
+665 GNEKRYLF

-686 DTEIKWEQTATSNI
+686 DAEIKWEQTATTNI

>member
-196 PMEGGTLPGAP
+196 PMEGSTLPGAP
-207 SALSSINPADIE
+207 SPLSSINPADIE

-284 KKSGDAKYIAMLGKE
+284 KKSGEAKYIAMLGKE

-307 YQTAFGTDNNVSI
+307 YQTAFGTDNNISI

-375 TRNRYADR
+375 TRNRYADK

-392 DPTHPIMSDDAVFKP
+392 DPTQPIMSDEAIYKP

-415 GTNDAGQVIPRSNAP
+415 GTDDDGQVIPRSLAP

-440 DDRGTTNRIIANS
+440 DDRGTTNRLIANS
-453 MITYKLPFVKGL
+453 KITYKLPFVKGL

-553 EKTAGGIEYHK
+553 EKTAGGIEYNK

-639 LRLGYGMTGQQDGIA
+639 LRLGYGLTGQQDGIA
-654 NYSYQSVYSLS
+654 NYSYQSVYALS
-665 DNQHKYLF
+665 SNEKRYLF

-686 DTEIKWEQTATSNI
+686 DAEIKWEQTATTNI
-700 GLDYGFLKGRL
+700 GLDYGFLNGRL
-711 YGSLDLYVKHTK
+711 YGSIDLYVKHTK

-735 NFSNKLLTN
+735 NFSNRLLTN
-744 IGSMTNKGA
+744 IGSMTNRGA

-808 AQIHSVGYEPYSFFV
+808 AQIHSVGYAPYSFFV
-823 YKQVYDAK
+823 HKQVYDEQ
-831 GKPIEGVFAD
+831 GKPVEGVFAD

-864 FGFGT
+864 FGLST
-869 SLRYKGLTMSTSLRA
+869 SLRYKGLTLSTSLRA
-884 NVGNKIYDN
+884 NTGNKIYDN
-893 VSSDNGALTSIKDPL
+893 VSSNNATLDSVIDSH
-908 GWIRNATHDYS
+908 GWISNATHDYS
-919 ASGFVNNHYLS
+919 ASGFINKHYLS

-942 DNLTLSYDFGRVFN
+942 DNLTLSYDFGRLFHD
-956 NTVGINLGATV
+956 TVGINLGATV
-967 QNVFTLTSYKGID
+967 QNVFTLSTYKGID
-980 PEVAKNDNDPGKVST
+980 PEVSG
-995 GIDYQFYPIPRTY
+995 GIDHQFYPIPRTY
-1008 SISLG
+1008 SLSLG

>member
-1 MNKNSSILKQALRL
+1 MNKNSSILRQTLRL
-15 LALLVV
+15 LALLMV

-28 ALAQSVRAHGVVVDV
+28 ALAQSIHAHGVVVDV
-43 EGSPLPGVTVRVTDK
+43 EGTPLPGVTVRVTDK
-58 TGQGTITDMD
+58 TGQGTITDAD
-68 GNFSIQVEKSDRL
+68 GNFSLQVDKSDRL
-81 TFTYV
+81 TFTYI
-86 GFVDQTIAVADQT
+86 GFVDQTIAIAGQT

-146 ATPDQLIT
+146 STPDQLIT

-159 VQIVPGGGSPG
+159 VQIVPGGGGPG
-170 AGSTIR
+170 SGSTIR

-284 KKSGDAKYIAMLGKE
+284 KKSGEAKYIAMLGKE
-299 NTDWQSAI
+299 NTDWQKEI

-415 GTNDAGQVIPRSNAP
+415 GTDDDGQVIPRSLAP

-440 DDRGTTNRIIANS
+440 DDRGTTNRLIANS

-553 EKTAGGIEYHK
+553 EKTAGGIEYNK

-613 FPSLALAWKIKEE
+613 FPSLALAWKVKEE

-654 NYSYQSVYSLS
+654 NYSYQSVYALS
-665 DNQHKYLF
+665 GNEKRYLF

-686 DTEIKWEQTATSNI
+686 DAEIKWEQTATTNI

-711 YGSLDLYVKHTK
+711 YGSIDLYVKHTK

-735 NFSNKLLTN
+735 NFSNRLLTN
-744 IGSMTNKGA
+744 IGSMTNRGA

-772 FNATYNQTKITQL
+772 FNATYNQTEITQL

-808 AQIHSVGYEPYSFFV
+808 AQIHSVGYAPYSFFV
-823 YKQVYDAK
+823 HKQVYDEQ
-831 GKPIEGVFAD
+831 GKPVEGVFAD

-864 FGFGT
+864 FGLST
-869 SLRYKGLTMSTSLRA
+869 SLRYKGLTLSTSLRA
-884 NVGNKIYDN
+884 NTGNKIYDN
-893 VSSDNGALTSIKDPL
+893 VSSNNATLDSVIDSH
-908 GWIRNATHDYS
+908 GWISNATHDYS
-919 ASGFVNNHYLS
+919 ASGFINKHYLS

-942 DNLTLSYDFGRVFN
+942 DNLTLSYDFGRLFHD
-956 NTVGINLGATV
+956 TVGINLGATV
-967 QNVFTLTSYKGID
+967 QNVFTLSTYKGID
-980 PEVAKNDNDPGKVST
+980 PEVSG
-995 GIDYQFYPIPRTY
+995 GIDHQFYPIPRTY
-1008 SISLG
+1008 SLSLG

>member
-196 PMEGGTLPGAP
+196 PMEGSTLPGAP
-207 SALSSINPADIE
+207 SPLSSINPADIE

-284 KKSGDAKYIAMLGKE
+284 KKSGEAKYIAMLGKE

-307 YQTAFGTDNNVSI
+307 YQTAFGTDNNISI

-375 TRNRYADR
+375 TRNRYADK

-392 DPTHPIMSDDAVFKP
+392 DPTQPIMSDEAIYKP

-415 GTNDAGQVIPRSNAP
+415 GTDDDGQVIPRSLAP

-440 DDRGTTNRIIANS
+440 DDRGTTNRLIANS

-553 EKTAGGIEYHK
+553 EKTAGGIEYNK

-639 LRLGYGMTGQQDGIA
+639 LRLGYGLTGQQDGIA
-654 NYSYQSVYSLS
+654 NYSYQSVYALS
-665 DNQHKYLF
+665 SNEKRYLF

-686 DTEIKWEQTATSNI
+686 DAEIKWEQTATTNI
-700 GLDYGFLKGRL
+700 GLDYGFLNGRL
-711 YGSLDLYVKHTK
+711 YGSIDLYVKHTK

-735 NFSNKLLTN
+735 NFSNRLLTN
-744 IGSMTNKGA
+744 IGSMTNRGA

-808 AQIHSVGYEPYSFFV
+808 AQIHSVGYAPYSFFV
-823 YKQVYDAK
+823 HKQVYDEQ
-831 GKPIEGVFAD
+831 GKPVEGVFAD

-864 FGFGT
+864 FGLST
-869 SLRYKGLTMSTSLRA
+869 SLRYKGLTLSTSLRA
-884 NVGNKIYDN
+884 NTGNKIYDN
-893 VSSDNGALTSIKDPL
+893 VSSNNATLDSVIDSH
-908 GWIRNATHDYS
+908 GWISNATHDYS
-919 ASGFVNNHYLS
+919 ASGFINKHYLS

-942 DNLTLSYDFGRVFN
+942 DNLTLSYDFGRLFHD
-956 NTVGINLGATV
+956 TVGINLGATV

-980 PEVAKNDNDPGKVST
+980 PEVSG
-995 GIDYQFYPIPRTY
+995 GIDHQFYPIPRTY
-1008 SISLG
+1008 SLSLG

>member
-28 ALAQSVRAHGVVVDV
+28 ALAQSVRAYGVVVDV
-43 EGSPLPGVTVRVTDK
+43 EGTPLPGVTVRVTDK

-196 PMEGGTLPGAP
+196 PMEGSTLPGAP
-207 SALSSINPADIE
+207 SPLSSINPADIE

-284 KKSGDAKYIAMLGKE
+284 KKSGETKYIAMLGKE

-307 YQTAFGTDNNVSI
+307 YQTAFGTDNNISI

-392 DPTHPIMSDDAVFKP
+392 DPTHPIMSDEAIYKP

-440 DDRGTTNRIIANS
+440 DDRGTTNRFIANS
-453 MITYKLPFVKGL
+453 MITYKIPFVKGL

-538 GYSYQDWMTKDYKYS
+538 GYSYQDWMTKDYKYA
-553 EKTAGGIEYHK
+553 EKTAGGIEYNK

-600 GSSRFAPKYRWGV
+600 GSSRFAPKYRWGI
-613 FPSLALAWKIKEE
+613 FPSVALAWKIKEE
-626 SFLKEVDAISDLK
+626 SFLKDVEAVSDLK

-654 NYSYQSVYSLS
+654 NYSYQSVYALS
-665 DNQHKYLF
+665 GNQKRYLF

-686 DTEIKWEQTATSNI
+686 DAEIKWEQTATTNI
-700 GLDYGFLKGRL
+700 GLDYGFLNGRL
-711 YGSLDLYVKHTK
+711 YGSIDLYVKHTK

-735 NFSNKLLTN
+735 NFSNRLLTN
-744 IGSMTNKGA
+744 IGSMTNRGA

-762 ETKDWNWVLN
+762 ETKDWNWMLN

-864 FGFGT
+864 FGLST
-869 SLRYKGLTMSTSLRA
+869 SLRYKGLTLSTSLRA
-884 NVGNKIYDN
+884 NTGNKIYDN
-893 VSSDNGALTSIKDPL
+893 VSSNNATLDSVIDSH
-908 GWIRNATHDYS
+908 GWISNATHDYS
-919 ASGFVNNHYLS
+919 ASGFLNKHYLS

-942 DNLTLSYDFGRVFN
+942 DNLTLSYDFGRLFHD
-956 NTVGINLGATV
+956 TVGINLGATV
-967 QNVFTLTSYKGID
+967 QNVFTLSTYKGID
-980 PEVAKNDNDPGKVST
+980 PEVSG
-995 GIDYQFYPIPRTY
+995 GIDHQFYPIPRTY
-1008 SISLG
+1008 SLSLG

>member
-1 MNKNSSILKQALRL
+1 MNKNSSILRQTLRL
-15 LALLVV
+15 LALMVV

-28 ALAQSVRAHGVVVDV
+28 ALAQSIHAHGVVVDV
-43 EGSPLPGVTVRVTDK
+43 EGTPLPGVTVRVTDK
-58 TGQGTITDMD
+58 TGQGTITDAD
-68 GNFSIQVEKSDRL
+68 GNFSLQVDKFDRL
-81 TFTYV
+81 TFTYI
-86 GFVDQTIAVADQT
+86 GFVDQTIAVAGQT

-146 ATPDQLIT
+146 STPDQLIT

-159 VQIVPGGGSPG
+159 VQIVPGGGGPG
-170 AGSTIR
+170 SGSTIR

-284 KKSGDAKYIAMLGKE
+284 KKSGEAKYIAMLGKE

-347 QRITGDLSLSPHFL
+347 QRVTGDLSLSPHFL

-375 TRNRYADR
+375 TRNRYADK

-392 DPTHPIMSDDAVFKP
+392 DPTQPIMSDDAIYKP

-415 GTNDAGQVIPRSNAP
+415 GTNDDGQVIPRSLAP

-440 DDRGTTNRIIANS
+440 EDRGTTSRIIANS
-453 MITYKLPFVKGL
+453 MITYKVPFIKGL

-471 AYDYGVGQGRTYIPV
+471 AYDYGVGHGTVYIPTT
-486 NAPLNEYTN
+486 APLNEYTN
-495 QNVIGKGGLDKQYR
+495 QEVGKGGLDNRYR

-517 DFYVNYKHESKAILG
+517 DFYVNYKAESDALLG
-532 SLDLMA
+532 ALDVMA
-538 GYSYQDWMTKDYKYS
+538 GYSYQDWRTKDYRYAD
-553 EKTAGGIEYHK
+553 KTAGGIEYNK
-564 PVFPYDL
+564 PVFPYDI

-600 GSSRFAPKYRWGV
+600 GSSRFAPEYRWGI
-613 FPSLALAWKIKEE
+613 FPSVALAWKIKEE
-626 SFLKEVDAISDLK
+626 SFLKDVEAVSDLK

-654 NYSYQSVYSLS
+654 NYSYQPVYYLS
-665 DNQHKYLF
+665 GNQSKYLL

-686 DTEIKWEQTATSNI
+686 DAEIKWEQTATSNV
-700 GLDYGFLKGRL
+700 GLDYGFLNGRL
-711 YGSLDLYVKHTK
+711 YGSIDLYVKHTK
-723 DLLNTIPVPAGA
+723 DLLNEIPIPAGA

-772 FNATYNQTKITQL
+772 FNATYNKTEITQL

-800 INGATGNN
+800 INGATGNY
-808 AQIHSVGYEPYSFFV
+808 AQIHSVGYAPYSFFV
-823 YKQVYDAK
+823 HKQVYDEQ

-864 FGFGT
+864 FGLST
-869 SLRYKGLTMSTSLRA
+869 SLRYKGLTLSTSLRA
-884 NVGNKIYDN
+884 NTGNKIYDN
-893 VSSDNGALTSIKDPL
+893 VSSNNATLDSVIDPL
-908 GWIRNATHDYS
+908 GWISNATHDYS
-919 ASGFVNNHYLS
+919 ASGFINKHYLS

-942 DNLTLSYDFGRVFN
+942 DNLTLSYDFGRLFHDS
-956 NTVGINLGATV
+956 VGINLGATV
-967 QNVFTLTSYKGID
+967 QNVFTLSSYKGID
-980 PEVAKNDNDPGKVST
+980 PEVSG
-995 GIDYQFYPIPRTY
+995 GIDHQFYPIPRTY
-1008 SISLG
+1008 SLSLG

>member
-28 ALAQSVRAHGVVVDV
+28 ALAQSVRAYGVVVDV

-58 TGQGTITDMD
+58 VGQGTITDMD

-159 VQIVPGGGSPG
+159 VQIVPGGGAPG
-170 AGSTIR
+170 SGAMIR

-182 LNASNDPLIVIDGV
+182 LNASNNPLIVIDGV
-196 PMEGGTLPGAP
+196 PMEGSTLPGAP
-207 SALSSINPADIE
+207 SPLSSINPADIE

-250 LGQPLRVQAT
+250 LGQPIRVQAS

-269 KYVDVYTGDEIREIV
+269 KYVDVYTGDEIRAIV
-284 KKSGDAKYIAMLGKE
+284 KKSGEQKYIDMLGKE
-299 NTDWQSAI
+299 NTDWQKAI
-307 YQTAFGTDNNVSI
+307 YQTALGTDNNVSI
-320 SGATSWLPYRMSVGY
+320 SGATSWLPYRVSVGY

-347 QRITGDLSLSPHFL
+347 QRVTGDLSLTPHFL
-361 NDDLTVTLNVKGSH
+361 NDDLTVTLNVKGSY
-375 TRNRYADR
+375 TRNRYADK

-392 DPTHPIMSDDAVFKP
+392 DPTQPIMSNEAIYKP

-415 GTNDAGQVIPRSNAP
+415 GTNDKGQVIPRSLAP

-440 DDRGTTNRIIANS
+440 DDRGTSGRIIANS

-495 QNVIGKGGLDKQYR
+495 QNVVGKGGLDKKYR

-553 EKTAGGIEYHK
+553 EKTAGGIEYNK

-586 LLDRYLITA
+586 LLDRYLFTA
-595 TVRTD
+595 TVRAD

-639 LRLGYGMTGQQDGIA
+639 LRLGYGLTGQQDGIA
-654 NYSYQSVYSLS
+654 NYSYQSVYALS
-665 DNQHKYLF
+665 GNEKRYLF

-686 DTEIKWEQTATSNI
+686 DAEIKWEQTATTNI

>member
-28 ALAQSVRAHGVVVDV
+28 ALAQSVRAYGVVVDV

-58 TGQGTITDMD
+58 VGQGTITDMD

-106 HEDSELLDEVVV
+106 HENSELLDEVVV

-196 PMEGGTLPGAP
+196 PMEGSTLPGAP
-207 SALSSINPADIE
+207 SPLSSINPADIE

-250 LGQPLRVQAT
+250 LGQPFRVQAT

-284 KKSGDAKYIAMLGKE
+284 KKSGEAKYIAMLGKE

-307 YQTAFGTDNNVSI
+307 YQTAFGTDNNISI

-361 NDDLTVTLNVKGSH
+361 NDDLTVTLNVKGSY
-375 TRNRYADR
+375 TRNRYADK

-392 DPTHPIMSDDAVFKP
+392 DPTQPIMSDEAIYKP
-407 FGGYWFLT
+407 FCGYWFLT
-415 GTNDAGQVIPRSNAP
+415 GTDDDGQVIPRSLAP

-440 DDRGTTNRIIANS
+440 DDRGTTNRLIANS

-553 EKTAGGIEYHK
+553 EKTAGGIEYNK

-613 FPSLALAWKIKEE
+613 FPSLALAWKVKEE

-654 NYSYQSVYSLS
+654 NYSYQSVYALS
-665 DNQHKYLF
+665 GNEKRYLL
-673 GDKWYNMYKPAAY
+673 WRQVVQYVQA
-686 DTEIKWEQTATSNI
+686 
-700 GLDYGFLKGRL
+700 GRL
-711 YGSLDLYVKHTK
+711 RCGNQV
-723 DLLNTIPVPAGA
+723 GA
-735 NFSNKLLTN
+735 
-744 IGSMTNKGA
+744 
-753 ELSVNYIPI
+753 
-762 ETKDWNWVLN
+762 
-772 FNATYNQTKITQL
+772 
-785 TQVEDP
+785 
-791 TYLGAEVGG
+791 
-800 INGATGNN
+800 
-808 AQIHSVGYEPYSFFV
+808 
-823 YKQVYDAK
+823 
-831 GKPIEGVFAD
+831 
-841 LNGDGKIDNYDKY
+841 DG
-854 HCGKPAPDFL
+854 HHQHR
-864 FGFGT
+864 
-869 SLRYKGLTMSTSLRA
+869 S
-884 NVGNKIYDN
+884 
-893 VSSDNGALTSIKDPL
+893 
-908 GWIRNATHDYS
+908 
-919 ASGFVNNHYLS
+919 
-930 DYYVRD
+930 
-936 ASFLKM
+936 
-942 DNLTLSYDFGRVFN
+942 
-956 NTVGINLGATV
+956 
-967 QNVFTLTSYKGID
+967 
-980 PEVAKNDNDPGKVST
+980 
-995 GIDYQFYPIPRTY
+995 
-1008 SISLG
+1008 
-1013 LTF
+1013 

>member
-159 VQIVPGGGSPG
+159 VQIVPGSGSPG

-196 PMEGGTLPGAP
+196 PMEGSTLPGAP
-207 SALSSINPADIE
+207 SPLSSINPADIE

-284 KKSGDAKYIAMLGKE
+284 KKSGEAKYIAMLGKE

-307 YQTAFGTDNNVSI
+307 YQTAFGTDNNISI

-347 QRITGDLSLSPHFL
+347 QRITGNLSLSPHFL

-375 TRNRYADR
+375 TRNRYADK

-392 DPTHPIMSDDAVFKP
+392 DPTQPIMSDEAIYKP

-415 GTNDAGQVIPRSNAP
+415 GTDDDGQVIPRSLAP

-440 DDRGTTNRIIANS
+440 DDRGTTNRLIANS

-553 EKTAGGIEYHK
+553 EKTAGGIEYNK

-639 LRLGYGMTGQQDGIA
+639 LRLGYGLTGQQDGIA
-654 NYSYQSVYSLS
+654 NYSYQSVYALS
-665 DNQHKYLF
+665 SNEKRYLF

-686 DTEIKWEQTATSNI
+686 DAEIKWEQTATTNI
-700 GLDYGFLKGRL
+700 GLDYGFLNGRL
-711 YGSLDLYVKHTK
+711 YGSIDLYVKHTK

-735 NFSNKLLTN
+735 NFSNRLLTN
-744 IGSMTNKGA
+744 IGSMTNRGA

-808 AQIHSVGYEPYSFFV
+808 AQIHSVGYAPYSFFV
-823 YKQVYDAK
+823 HKQVYDEQ
-831 GKPIEGVFAD
+831 GKPVEGVFAD

-864 FGFGT
+864 FGLST
-869 SLRYKGLTMSTSLRA
+869 SLRYKGLTLSTSLRA
-884 NVGNKIYDN
+884 NTGNKIYDN
-893 VSSDNGALTSIKDPL
+893 VSSNNATLDSVIDSH
-908 GWIRNATHDYS
+908 GWISNATHDYS
-919 ASGFVNNHYLS
+919 ASGFINKHYLS

-942 DNLTLSYDFGRVFN
+942 DNLTLSYDFGRLFHD
-956 NTVGINLGATV
+956 TVGINLGATV
-967 QNVFTLTSYKGID
+967 QNVFTLSTYKGID
-980 PEVAKNDNDPGKVST
+980 PEVSG
-995 GIDYQFYPIPRTY
+995 GIDHQFYPIPRTY
-1008 SISLG
+1008 SLSLG

>member
-196 PMEGGTLPGAP
+196 PMEGSTLPGAP
-207 SALSSINPADIE
+207 SPLSSINPADIE

-284 KKSGDAKYIAMLGKE
+284 KKSGEAKYIAMLGKE

-307 YQTAFGTDNNVSI
+307 YQTAFGTDNNISI

-375 TRNRYADR
+375 TRNRYADK

-392 DPTHPIMSDDAVFKP
+392 DPTQPIMSDEAIYKP

-415 GTNDAGQVIPRSNAP
+415 GTDDDGQVIPRSLAP

-440 DDRGTTNRIIANS
+440 DDRGTTNRLIANS

-553 EKTAGGIEYHK
+553 EKTAGGIEYNK

-639 LRLGYGMTGQQDGIA
+639 LRLGYGLTGQQDGIA
-654 NYSYQSVYSLS
+654 NYSYQSVYALS
-665 DNQHKYLF
+665 SNEKRYLF

-686 DTEIKWEQTATSNI
+686 DAEIKWEQTATTNI
-700 GLDYGFLKGRL
+700 GLDYGFLNGRL
-711 YGSLDLYVKHTK
+711 YGSIDLYVKHTK

-735 NFSNKLLTN
+735 NFSNRLLTN
-744 IGSMTNKGA
+744 IGSMTNRGA

-808 AQIHSVGYEPYSFFV
+808 AQIHSVGYAPYSFFV
-823 YKQVYDAK
+823 HKQVYDEQ
-831 GKPIEGVFAD
+831 GKPVEGVFAD
-841 LNGDGKIDNYDKY
+841 LNGDSKIDNYDKY

-864 FGFGT
+864 FGLST
-869 SLRYKGLTMSTSLRA
+869 SLRYKGLTLSTSLRA
-884 NVGNKIYDN
+884 NTGNKIYDN
-893 VSSDNGALTSIKDPL
+893 VSSNNATLDSVIDSH
-908 GWIRNATHDYS
+908 GWISNATHDYS
-919 ASGFVNNHYLS
+919 ASGFINKHYLS

-942 DNLTLSYDFGRVFN
+942 DNLTLSYDFGRLFHD
-956 NTVGINLGATV
+956 TVGINLGATV
-967 QNVFTLTSYKGID
+967 QNVFTLSTYKGID
-980 PEVAKNDNDPGKVST
+980 PEVSG
-995 GIDYQFYPIPRTY
+995 GIDHQFYPIPRTY
-1008 SISLG
+1008 SLSLG

>member
-1 MNKNSSILKQALRL
+1 MQALRL

-196 PMEGGTLPGAP
+196 PMEGSTLPGAP
-207 SALSSINPADIE
+207 SPLSSINPADIE

-250 LGQPLRVQAT
+250 LGQPLRIQAT

-284 KKSGDAKYIAMLGKE
+284 KKSGEAKYIAMLGKE

-307 YQTAFGTDNNVSI
+307 YQTAFGTDNNISI

-375 TRNRYADR
+375 TRNRYADK

-392 DPTHPIMSDDAVFKP
+392 DPTQPIMSDEAIYKP

-415 GTNDAGQVIPRSNAP
+415 GTDDDGQVIPRALAP

-440 DDRGTTNRIIANS
+440 DDRGTTNRLIANS

-553 EKTAGGIEYHK
+553 EKTAGGIEYNK

-639 LRLGYGMTGQQDGIA
+639 LRLGYGLTGQQDGIA
-654 NYSYQSVYSLS
+654 NYSYQSVYALS
-665 DNQHKYLF
+665 SNEKRYLF

-686 DTEIKWEQTATSNI
+686 DAEIKWEQTATTNI
-700 GLDYGFLKGRL
+700 GLDYGFLNGRL
-711 YGSLDLYVKHTK
+711 YGSIDLYVKHTK

-735 NFSNKLLTN
+735 NFSNRLLTN
-744 IGSMTNKGA
+744 IGSMTNRGA

-808 AQIHSVGYEPYSFFV
+808 AQIHSVGYAPYSFFV
-823 YKQVYDAK
+823 HKQVYDEQ
-831 GKPIEGVFAD
+831 GKPVEGVFAD

-864 FGFGT
+864 FGLST
-869 SLRYKGLTMSTSLRA
+869 SLRYKGLTLSTSLRA
-884 NVGNKIYDN
+884 NTGNKIYDN
-893 VSSDNGALTSIKDPL
+893 VSSNNATLDSVIDSH
-908 GWIRNATHDYS
+908 GWISNATHDYS
-919 ASGFVNNHYLS
+919 ASGFINKHYLS

-942 DNLTLSYDFGRVFN
+942 DNLTLSYDFGRLFHD
-956 NTVGINLGATV
+956 TVGINLGATV
-967 QNVFTLTSYKGID
+967 QNVFTLSTYKGID
-980 PEVAKNDNDPGKVST
+980 PEVSG
-995 GIDYQFYPIPRTY
+995 GIDHQFYPIPRTY
-1008 SISLG
+1008 SLSLG

>member
-196 PMEGGTLPGAP
+196 PMEGSTLPGAP
-207 SALSSINPADIE
+207 SPLSSINPADIE

-284 KKSGDAKYIAMLGKE
+284 KKSGEAKYIAMLGKE

-307 YQTAFGTDNNVSI
+307 YQTAFGTDNNISI

-415 GTNDAGQVIPRSNAP
+415 GTDDDGQVIPRSLAP

-440 DDRGTTNRIIANS
+440 DDRGTTNRLIANS

-553 EKTAGGIEYHK
+553 EKTAGGIEYNK

-613 FPSLALAWKIKEE
+613 FPSLALAWKVKEE

-654 NYSYQSVYSLS
+654 NYSYQSVYALS
-665 DNQHKYLF
+665 GNEKRYLF

-686 DTEIKWEQTATSNI
+686 DAEIKWEQTATTNI

-711 YGSLDLYVKHTK
+711 YGSIDLYVKHTK

-735 NFSNKLLTN
+735 NFSNRLLTN
-744 IGSMTNKGA
+744 IGSMTNRGA

-772 FNATYNQTKITQL
+772 FNATYNQTEITQL

-808 AQIHSVGYEPYSFFV
+808 AQIHSVGYAPYSFFV
-823 YKQVYDAK
+823 HKQVYDEQ
-831 GKPIEGVFAD
+831 GKPVEGVFAD

-864 FGFGT
+864 FGLST
-869 SLRYKGLTMSTSLRA
+869 SLRYKGLTLSTSLRA
-884 NVGNKIYDN
+884 NTGNKIYDN
-893 VSSDNGALTSIKDPL
+893 VSSNNATLDSVIDSH
-908 GWIRNATHDYS
+908 GWISNATHDYS
-919 ASGFVNNHYLS
+919 ASGFINKHYLS

-942 DNLTLSYDFGRVFN
+942 DNLTLSYDFGRLFHD
-956 NTVGINLGATV
+956 TVGINLGATV
-967 QNVFTLTSYKGID
+967 QNVFTLSTYKGID
-980 PEVAKNDNDPGKVST
+980 PEVSG
-995 GIDYQFYPIPRTY
+995 GIDHQFYPIPRTY
-1008 SISLG
+1008 SLSLG

>member
-159 VQIVPGGGSPG
+159 VQIVPGGGAPG
-170 AGSTIR
+170 SGAMIR

-182 LNASNDPLIVIDGV
+182 LNASNNPLIVIDGV
-196 PMEGGTLPGAP
+196 PMEGSTLPGAP

-250 LGQPLRVQAT
+250 LGQPIRVQAS

-269 KYVDVYTGDEIREIV
+269 KYVDVYTGDEIRAIV
-284 KKSGDAKYIAMLGKE
+284 KKSGEQKYIDMLGKE
-299 NTDWQSAI
+299 NTDWQKAI
-307 YQTAFGTDNNVSI
+307 YQTALGTDNNVSI

-335 YNEKGILKTDHM
+335 YNEQGILKTDHM
-347 QRITGDLSLSPHFL
+347 QRVTGDLSLSPHFL

-375 TRNRYADR
+375 TRNRYADK

-392 DPTHPIMSDDAVFKP
+392 DPTQPIMSDDAIYKP

-415 GTNDAGQVIPRSNAP
+415 GTNDDGQVTPRSLAP

-440 DDRGTTNRIIANS
+440 EDRGTTSRIIANS
-453 MITYKLPFVKGL
+453 MITYKVPFIKGL

-495 QNVIGKGGLDKQYR
+495 QNVVGKGGLDKKYR

-517 DFYVNYKHESKAILG
+517 DFYVNYKHESEAILG

-553 EKTAGGIEYHK
+553 EKTAGGTEYNK

-586 LLDRYLITA
+586 LLDRYLFTA
-595 TVRTD
+595 TVRAD

-639 LRLGYGMTGQQDGIA
+639 LRLGYGLTGQQDGIA
-654 NYSYQSVYSLS
+654 NYSYQSVYALS
-665 DNQHKYLF
+665 GNEKRYLF

-686 DTEIKWEQTATSNI
+686 DAEIKWEQTATTNI

>member
-28 ALAQSVRAHGVVVDV
+28 ALAQSVRAYGVVVDV

-58 TGQGTITDMD
+58 VGQGTITDMD

-159 VQIVPGGGSPG
+159 VQIVPGGGAPG
-170 AGSTIR
+170 SGAMIR

-182 LNASNDPLIVIDGV
+182 LNASNNPLIVIDGV
-196 PMEGGTLPGAP
+196 PMEGSTLPGAP
-207 SALSSINPADIE
+207 SPLSSINPADIE

-250 LGQPLRVQAT
+250 LGQPIRVQAS

-269 KYVDVYTGDEIREIV
+269 KYVDVYTGDEIRAIV
-284 KKSGDAKYIAMLGKE
+284 KKSGEQKYIDMLGKE
-299 NTDWQSAI
+299 NTDWQKAI
-307 YQTAFGTDNNVSI
+307 YQTALGTDNNVSI
-320 SGATSWLPYRMSVGY
+320 SGATSWLPYRVSVGY
-335 YNEKGILKTDHM
+335 YDEKGILKTDHM
-347 QRITGDLSLSPHFL
+347 QRVTGDLSLTPHFL
-361 NDDLTVTLNVKGSH
+361 NDDLTVTLNVKGSY
-375 TRNRYADR
+375 TRNRYADK

-392 DPTHPIMSDDAVFKP
+392 DPTQPIMSNEAIYKP

-415 GTNDAGQVIPRSNAP
+415 GTNDKGQVIPRSLAP

-440 DDRGTTNRIIANS
+440 DDRGTSGRIIANS

-495 QNVIGKGGLDKQYR
+495 QNVVGKGGLDKKYR

-553 EKTAGGIEYHK
+553 EKTAGGTEYNK

-586 LLDRYLITA
+586 LLDRYLFTA
-595 TVRTD
+595 TVRAD

-639 LRLGYGMTGQQDGIA
+639 LRLGYGLTGQQDGIA
-654 NYSYQSVYSLS
+654 NYSYQSVYALS
-665 DNQHKYLF
+665 GNEKRYLF

-686 DTEIKWEQTATSNI
+686 DAEIKWEQTATTNI

>member
-196 PMEGGTLPGAP
+196 PMEGSTLPGAP
-207 SALSSINPADIE
+207 SPLSSINPADIE

-284 KKSGDAKYIAMLGKE
+284 KKSGEAKYIAMLGKE

-307 YQTAFGTDNNVSI
+307 YQTAFGTDNNISI

-375 TRNRYADR
+375 TRNRYADK

-392 DPTHPIMSDDAVFKP
+392 DPTQPIMSDEAIYKP

-415 GTNDAGQVIPRSNAP
+415 GTDDDGQVIPRSLAP

-440 DDRGTTNRIIANS
+440 DDRGTTNRLIANS

-471 AYDYGVGQGRTYIPV
+471 AYDYGVGKGRTYIPV

-553 EKTAGGIEYHK
+553 EKTAGGIEYNK

-639 LRLGYGMTGQQDGIA
+639 LRLGYGLTGQQDGIA
-654 NYSYQSVYSLS
+654 NYSYQSVYALS
-665 DNQHKYLF
+665 SNEKRYLF

-686 DTEIKWEQTATSNI
+686 DAEIKWEQTATTNI
-700 GLDYGFLKGRL
+700 GLDYGFLNGRL
-711 YGSLDLYVKHTK
+711 YGSIDLYVKHTK

-735 NFSNKLLTN
+735 NFSNRLLTN
-744 IGSMTNKGA
+744 IGSMTNRGA

-772 FNATYNQTKITQL
+772 FNATYNQTEITQL

-808 AQIHSVGYEPYSFFV
+808 AQIHSVGYAPYSFFV
-823 YKQVYDAK
+823 HKQVYDEQ
-831 GKPIEGVFAD
+831 GKPVEGVFAD

-864 FGFGT
+864 FGLST
-869 SLRYKGLTMSTSLRA
+869 SLRYKGLTLSTSLRA
-884 NVGNKIYDN
+884 NTGNKIYDN
-893 VSSDNGALTSIKDPL
+893 VSSNNATLDSVIDSH
-908 GWIRNATHDYS
+908 GWISNATHDYS
-919 ASGFVNNHYLS
+919 ASGFINKHYLS

-942 DNLTLSYDFGRVFN
+942 DNLTLSYDFGRLFHD
-956 NTVGINLGATV
+956 TVGINLGATV
-967 QNVFTLTSYKGID
+967 QNVFTLSTYKGID
-980 PEVAKNDNDPGKVST
+980 PEVSG
-995 GIDYQFYPIPRTY
+995 GIDHQFYPIPRTY
-1008 SISLG
+1008 SLSLG

>member
-28 ALAQSVRAHGVVVDV
+28 ALAQSVRAYGVVVDV

-58 TGQGTITDMD
+58 VGQGTITDMD

-159 VQIVPGGGSPG
+159 VQIVPGGGAPG
-170 AGSTIR
+170 SGAMIR

-182 LNASNDPLIVIDGV
+182 LNASNNPLIVIDGV
-196 PMEGGTLPGAP
+196 PMEGSTLPGAP
-207 SALSSINPADIE
+207 SPLSSINPADIE

-250 LGQPLRVQAT
+250 LGQPIRVQAS

-269 KYVDVYTGDEIREIV
+269 KYVDVYTGDEIRAIV
-284 KKSGDAKYIAMLGKE
+284 KKSGEQKYIDMLGKE
-299 NTDWQSAI
+299 NTDWQKAI
-307 YQTAFGTDNNVSI
+307 YQTALGTDNNVSI
-320 SGATSWLPYRMSVGY
+320 SGATSWLPYRVSVGY
-335 YNEKGILKTDHM
+335 YDEKGILKTDHM
-347 QRITGDLSLSPHFL
+347 QRVTGDLSLTPHFL
-361 NDDLTVTLNVKGSH
+361 NDDLTVTLNVKGSY
-375 TRNRYADR
+375 TRNRYADKS
-383 GAIDGAVRM
+383 AIDGAVRM
-392 DPTHPIMSDDAVFKP
+392 DPTQPIMSNEAIYKP

-415 GTNDAGQVIPRSNAP
+415 GTNDKGQVIPRSLAP

-440 DDRGTTNRIIANS
+440 DDRGTSGRIIANS

-495 QNVIGKGGLDKQYR
+495 QNVIGKGGLDKKYR

-553 EKTAGGIEYHK
+553 EKTAGGTEYNK

-613 FPSLALAWKIKEE
+613 FPSLALAWKVKEE

-639 LRLGYGMTGQQDGIA
+639 LRLGYGLTGQQDGIA
-654 NYSYQSVYSLS
+654 NYSYQSVYALS
-665 DNQHKYLF
+665 GNEKRYLF

-686 DTEIKWEQTATSNI
+686 DAEIKWEQTATTNI

>member
-146 ATPDQLIT
+146 STPDQLIT

-159 VQIVPGGGSPG
+159 VQIVPGGGGPG
-170 AGSTIR
+170 SGSTIR

-375 TRNRYADR
+375 TRNRYADK

-392 DPTHPIMSDDAVFKP
+392 DPTQPIMSDEAIYKP

-415 GTNDAGQVIPRSNAP
+415 GTDDDGQVIPRSLAP

-440 DDRGTTNRIIANS
+440 DDRGTTNRLIANS

-553 EKTAGGIEYHK
+553 EKTAGGIEYNK

-639 LRLGYGMTGQQDGIA
+639 LRLGYGLTGQQDGIA
-654 NYSYQSVYSLS
+654 NYSYQPVYYLS
-665 DNQHKYLF
+665 GNQSKYLF

-686 DTEIKWEQTATSNI
+686 DAEIKWEQTATTNI
-700 GLDYGFLKGRL
+700 GLDYGFLNGRL
-711 YGSLDLYVKHTK
+711 YGSIDLYVKHTK

-735 NFSNKLLTN
+735 NFSNRLLTN
-744 IGSMTNKGA
+744 IGSMTNRGA

-772 FNATYNQTKITQL
+772 FNATYNKTEITQL

-800 INGATGNN
+800 INGAVGNY
-808 AQIHSVGYEPYSFFV
+808 AQIHSVGYAPYSFFV
-823 YKQVYDAK
+823 HKQVYDEQ

-864 FGFGT
+864 FGLST
-869 SLRYKGLTMSTSLRA
+869 SLRYKGLTLSTSLRA
-884 NVGNKIYDN
+884 NTGNKIYDN
-893 VSSDNGALTSIKDPL
+893 VSSNNATLDSVIDPL
-908 GWIRNATHDYS
+908 GWISNATHDYS
-919 ASGFVNNHYLS
+919 ASGSLNKHYLS

-942 DNLTLSYDFGRVFN
+942 DNLTLSYDFGRLFHD
-956 NTVGINLGATV
+956 TVGINLGATV
-967 QNVFTLTSYKGID
+967 QNVFTLSSYKGID
-980 PEVAKNDNDPGKVST
+980 PEVSG
-995 GIDYQFYPIPRTY
+995 GIDHQFYPIPRTY
-1008 SISLG
+1008 SLSLG